1 MATRAQVLALL
12 DSVIGAFTEYIS
24 VQLLEKRLGMIAE
37 AVQEGTA
44 GARLKIAKGLTAA
57 GVIGAATVARRSRV
71 GAALT
76 GASLLAGSG
85 FARFGLFGGGWP
97 RRRTRST
104 PSSRS
109 GARRRAAER
118 VPGLSSP

>member
-44 GARLKIAKGLTAA
+44 GARLKLAKGLTAA

-85 FARFGLFGGGWP
+85 FARFGLFGGGMASAQDP
-97 RRRTRST
+97 KYTVEPQR
-104 PSSRS
+104 
-109 GARRRAAER
+109 ARRRAAER
-118 VPGLSSP
+118 VPGLRAP